1 MKNTK
6 IFALILILLFLG
18 NTTVK
23 AQEYSLKGRWNIKAG
38 YSQYYDPI
46 IIEKTHNYR
55 LEINYGFF
63 DFAELGG
70 YIGYSN
76 FRAFPLPNH
85 CNNISPHT
93 YTSSIYT
100 STPSLGIQGN
110 FHIFPLFLKT
120 RDFLV
125 DLYISG
131 KIGGLK
137 HFSPENYY
145 PNNYKLE
152 YGLYGGMNIHL
163 FQYAGFFVEYGYGN
177 LCNFRFGLSVKF

>member
-6 IFALILILLFLG
+6 IFALILTILFLG

-76 FRAFPLPNH
+76 FRAFPLPNYSN
-85 CNNISPHT
+85 NNISSP
-93 YTSSIYT
+93 SYT
-100 STPSLGIQGN
+100 STPAIGIQGN
-110 FHIFPLFLKT
+110 FHVFPLLLKT
-120 RDFLV
+120 NDFLV

-137 HFSPENYY
+137 HFPPENHY
-145 PNNYKLE
+145 PNNYQIE
-152 YGLYGGMNIHL
+152 YGLYGGINLHL
-163 FQYAGFFVEYGYGN
+163 FQYAGFFAEYGYGN
-177 LCNFRFGLSVKF
+177 LCNFRFGLSLKF